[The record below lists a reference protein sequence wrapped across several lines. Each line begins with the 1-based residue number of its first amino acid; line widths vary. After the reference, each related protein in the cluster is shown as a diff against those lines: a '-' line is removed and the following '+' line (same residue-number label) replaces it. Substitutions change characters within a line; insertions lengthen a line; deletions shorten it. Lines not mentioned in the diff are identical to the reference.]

1 MKGRDA
7 DGSDDD
13 FGFGEASRYAAHLDR
28 GWAMLDRGDHAAAR
42 TSAEHAQ
49 EARPDDPDAAI
60 LLGALSLA
68 ESDPEESLRWYERAI
83 ELDPEYL
90 EPYTAATQVCLYDLE
105 DPARGLRYCNDALE
119 LDVLG
124 PFDRLEIHLA
134 AAECELAMN
143 LPGEA
148 LRRLATLDEEPVLMS
163 TLQLGARPDLLER
176 GATASKGEGEGED
189 GDEDGGDEADRDR
202 EPDPDDDEAVAAAY
216 LQRDG
221 EEELDE
227 EERVERIGRA
237 LQLALRL
244 ARMRLDVGD
253 GESATQ
259 MLGELLEWYPGE
271 PDAWSLSSEA
281 HYRAGRLP
289 EACVAAIK
297 TLELDHELE
306 APDWAPSFALVHR
319 RVVQMLRDSP
329 EPAIGALVETGRPI
343 TVMVRDAPAPELV
356 LEGVDP
362 RVGVLAL
369 AGRPGPEADDLSG
382 EIELPPPQ
390 LTGLAVYRR
399 NLARFSRDAEHFDQ
413 QLRYAVLDELAAFV
427 GLADDARERLG
438 LPPLE
443 PERIAAPKVEEAEL
457 DDGGKGKGKG
467 KRGRRRRSRAAN

>member
-60 LLGALSLA
+60 LLGAVSLA
-68 ESDPEESLRWYERAI
+68 ESDPEEGLRWYERAI

-90 EPYTAATQVCLYDLE
+90 EPYTAAAQVCLYDLD

-119 LDVLG
+119 LEVLG
-124 PFDRLEIHLA
+124 PFDRLEVHLA

-143 LPGEA
+143 LVDEA
-148 LRRLATLDEEPVLMS
+148 RQRLAAMEEEPVLMS
-163 TLQLGARPDLLER
+163 TLRLGARPDLLEEVDP
-176 GATASKGEGEGED
+176 AE
-189 GDEDGGDEADRDR
+189 
-202 EPDPDDDEAVAAAY
+202 DPDDEKAVASAY

-221 EEELDE
+221 EEDLDE

-237 LQLALRL
+237 LQLAFRL
-244 ARMRLDVGD
+244 ARMRLDLGD
-253 GESATQ
+253 VEGAT
-259 MLGELLEWYPGE
+259 LTLTELLRWYPGE
-271 PDAWSLSSEA
+271 PDAWSLVSEA

-289 EACVAAIK
+289 EASVAAIK
-297 TLELDHELE
+297 TLELDHDGEVPE
-306 APDWAPSFALVHR
+306 WVPSFALVHR
-319 RVVQMLRDSP
+319 RVVQLLKESP
-329 EPAIGALVETGRPI
+329 EPTIGGLVDTGRPI

-362 RVGVLAL
+362 RVTVLAL
-369 AGRPGPEADDLSG
+369 AGRLGPETELLS
-382 EIELPPPQ
+382 ETDITPPV

-399 NLARFSRDAEHFDQ
+399 NLARFARDAEQFDQ
-413 QLRYAVLDELAAFV
+413 QLRFAVLDELASFV
-427 GLADDARERLG
+427 GLPDDARERLG
-438 LPPLE
+438 LPPLDSGEGEGGGGGGEEVVVAAPPSEE
-443 PERIAAPKVEEAEL
+443 PEVDEIA
-457 DDGGKGKGKG
+457 GKGKR
-467 KRGRRRRSRAAN
+467 KRGRRRRPRAAN

>member
-1 MKGRDA
+1 MNPRMKGRDA

-28 GWAMLDRGDHAAAR
+28 GWAMLERGDHAAAR

-60 LLGALSLA
+60 LLGAVSLA
-68 ESDPEESLRWYERAI
+68 ENDAEDALRWYERAI

-90 EPYTAATQVCLYDLE
+90 EPYTAATQVCLYDLD
-105 DPARGLRYCNDALE
+105 DPARGLRYCSDALE

-134 AAECELAMN
+134 AAECELAMSQ
-143 LPGEA
+143 PTEA
-148 LRRLATLDEEPVLMS
+148 RRRLSALDEEPVLMS
-163 TLQLGARPDLLER
+163 MLRLGARPDLLEEQD
-176 GATASKGEGEGED
+176 SEG
-189 GDEDGGDEADRDR
+189 
-202 EPDPDDDEAVAAAY
+202 EPDPDDDQAVASAY

-221 EEELDE
+221 EEDLDE

-237 LQLALRL
+237 LQLAFRL

-253 GESATQ
+253 GETATQ
-259 MLGELLEWYPGE
+259 TLGELLRWYPGE

-306 APDWAPSFALVHR
+306 VPEWVPSFALVHR
-319 RVVQMLRDSP
+319 RVVQLLKESS
-329 EPAIGALVETGRPI
+329 EPMIGALVETGRPI

-356 LEGVDP
+356 MEGVDP

-369 AGRPGPEADDLSG
+369 AGRPGPEADEISG

-399 NLARFSRDAEHFDQ
+399 NLARYSRDAEQFDQ

-427 GLADDARERLG
+427 GLPDDARERLG

-443 PERIAAPKVEEAEL
+443 SELLRAAPKDEEPEVD
-457 DDGGKGKGKG
+457 DDGGKTKGKT

>member
-1 MKGRDA
+1 MNPRMKGRDA

-28 GWAMLDRGDHAAAR
+28 GWAMLERGDHAAAR

-60 LLGALSLA
+60 LLGAVSLA
-68 ESDPEESLRWYERAI
+68 ENDAEDALRWYERAI

-90 EPYTAATQVCLYDLE
+90 EPYTAATQVCLYDLD
-105 DPARGLRYCNDALE
+105 DPARGLRYCSDALE

-134 AAECELAMN
+134 AAECELAMSQ
-143 LPGEA
+143 PTEA
-148 LRRLATLDEEPVLMS
+148 RRRLSTLDEEPVLMS
-163 TLQLGARPDLLER
+163 MLRLGARPDLLEEQD
-176 GATASKGEGEGED
+176 SEG
-189 GDEDGGDEADRDR
+189 
-202 EPDPDDDEAVAAAY
+202 EPDPDDDQAVASAY

-221 EEELDE
+221 EEDLDE

-237 LQLALRL
+237 LQLAFRL

-253 GESATQ
+253 GETATQ
-259 MLGELLEWYPGE
+259 TLGELLRWYPGE

-306 APDWAPSFALVHR
+306 VPEWVPSFALVHR
-319 RVVQMLRDSP
+319 RVVQLLKESS
-329 EPAIGALVETGRPI
+329 EPMIGALVETGRPI

-356 LEGVDP
+356 MEGVDP

-369 AGRPGPEADDLSG
+369 AGRPGPEADEISG

-399 NLARFSRDAEHFDQ
+399 NLARYSRDAEQFDQ

-427 GLADDARERLG
+427 GLPDDARERLG

-443 PERIAAPKVEEAEL
+443 SELLRAAPKDEEPEVD
-457 DDGGKGKGKG
+457 DDGGKTKGKT

>member
-1 MKGRDA
+1 MNPRMKGRDA

-60 LLGALSLA
+60 LLGAVSLA
-68 ESDPEESLRWYERAI
+68 ENDPEEGLRWYERAI

-90 EPYTAATQVCLYDLE
+90 EPYTAAAQVCLYDLD

-119 LDVLG
+119 LEVLG
-124 PFDRLEIHLA
+124 PFDRLDVHLA
-134 AAECELAMN
+134 AAECELAMS
-143 LPGEA
+143 LPIEA
-148 LRRLATLDEEPVLMS
+148 RRRLATLDEEPVLMS
-163 TLQLGARPDLLER
+163 TLRLGARPDLLEEQD
-176 GATASKGEGEGED
+176 SDGEP
-189 GDEDGGDEADRDR
+189 
-202 EPDPDDDEAVAAAY
+202 PDPDDEKAVASAY

-221 EEELDE
+221 EEDLDE

-237 LQLALRL
+237 LQLAFRL
-244 ARMRLDVGD
+244 ARMRLDL
-253 GESATQ
+253 GEADAATQ
-259 MLGELLEWYPGE
+259 SLTELLRWYPGE
-271 PDAWSLSSEA
+271 PDAWSLASEA
-281 HYRAGRLP
+281 HFRANRLP

-306 APDWAPSFALVHR
+306 VPEWVPSFALVHR
-319 RVVQMLRDSP
+319 RVVQLLKESP
-329 EPAIGALVETGRPI
+329 EPTIGALVDTGRPI

-356 LEGVDP
+356 MEGVDP

-369 AGRPGPEADDLSG
+369 AGRPGPELEGGSG
-382 EIELPPPQ
+382 EEIELPPPQ

-399 NLARFSRDAEHFDQ
+399 NLARFARDAEQFDQ
-413 QLRYAVLDELAAFV
+413 QLRFAVLDELASFV
-427 GLADDARERLG
+427 GLPDEARERLG
-438 LPPLE
+438 LPPMEGDMLVAPAVDE
-443 PERIAAPKVEEAEL
+443 PEADEG
-457 DDGGKGKGKG
+457 GGKGKR

>member
-1 MKGRDA
+1 MLYESRMKGRDA
-7 DGSDDD
+7 DGSDDDD

-60 LLGALSLA
+60 LLGAVSLA
-68 ESDPEESLRWYERAI
+68 ESDPEEGLRWYERAI

-90 EPYTAATQVCLYDLE
+90 EPYTAAAQVCLYDLD

-119 LDVLG
+119 LEVLG
-124 PFDRLEIHLA
+124 PFDRLEVHLA

-143 LPGEA
+143 LVDEA
-148 LRRLATLDEEPVLMS
+148 RARLHALDEEPVLMS
-163 TLQLGARPDLLER
+163 TLRLGARPDLLDEVD
-176 GATASKGEGEGED
+176 AED
-189 GDEDGGDEADRDR
+189 A
-202 EPDPDDDEAVAAAY
+202 DDDKVVASAY

-237 LQLALRL
+237 LQLAFRL
-244 ARMRLDVGD
+244 ARMRLDLGD
-253 GESATQ
+253 AEAATQ
-259 MLGELLEWYPGE
+259 TLTELLRGYPGE
-271 PDAWSLSSEA
+271 PDAWSLVSEA

-306 APDWAPSFALVHR
+306 VPEWVPSFALVHR
-319 RVVQMLRDSP
+319 RVVQLLKESP
-329 EPAIGALVETGRPI
+329 EPAIGALVDTGRPI

-356 LEGVDP
+356 MEGVDP
-362 RVGVLAL
+362 RVTVLAL
-369 AGRPGPEADDLSG
+369 AGRPGTEA
-382 EIELPPPQ
+382 ELLDEAELGPPV

-399 NLARFSRDAEHFDQ
+399 NLARFARDAEQFDQ
-413 QLRYAVLDELAAFV
+413 QLRYAVLDELASFV
-427 GLADDARERLG
+427 GLPDDARERLG
-438 LPPLE
+438 LPPLGEVEGGGGVVPVIASSEE
-443 PERIAAPKVEEAEL
+443 PEPEES
-457 DDGGKGKGKG
+457 GGKGKR
-467 KRGRRRRSRAAN
+467 KRGRRRRPRAAN